1 MQTPA
6 LHTARIKQIK
16 KLTDTVYEF
25 TCTFLDTIPMEF
37 QAGQYGTVIINGTTR
52 RQYSFCSDPKHT
64 DTVSMVIDTKPMG
77 PGSTYFLSK
86 KVGDAIQMLA
96 PLGRFI
102 VIPSERSKVM
112 IATGTG
118 IAPIRS
124 MILDNVSTTPITLY
138 WGLRHETDV
147 YWDAEFTALAKLYP
161 TFVYHLV
168 LSQPRGIVS
177 WKTGHVTDMVRSGLV
192 SGDVDYYLCGNPH
205 MISEVQSYLLANNV
219 AIEQIKTEL
228 F

>member
-6 LHTARIKQIK
+6 LHTARIKQIQ

-25 TCTFLDTIPMEF
+25 TFTFLDTMPMEF
-37 QAGQYGTVIINGTTR
+37 QAGQYGTVIIDSTTR
-52 RQYSFCSDPKHT
+52 RQYSFCSDPKHA
-64 DTVSMVIDTKPMG
+64 DSVSMVIDTKPMG
-77 PGSTYFLSK
+77 PGSKYFLSK

-96 PLGRFI
+96 PLGRF
-102 VIPSERSKVM
+102 VVVPSERKKVM

-124 MILDNVSTTPITLY
+124 MILENVATTPMTLY

-147 YWDAEFTALAKLYP
+147 YWNNEFTELAKHYP

-168 LSQPRGIVS
+168 LSQPTGKVA
-177 WKTGHVTDMVRSGLV
+177 WETGHVTDMLKSGLV
-192 SGDVDYYLCGNPH
+192 SHDADYYLCGNTH
-205 MISEVQSYLLANNV
+205 MITEVQKYLLDHAV
-219 AIEQIKTEL
+219 PEEQIKTEQ